1 MGKFSLDP
9 KVNSGD
15 PVVSTSVESLVDADE
30 AGAVGKSLVDTSGLN
45 EGGALFILVCVPGL
59 SGKVMEIGNAVISG
73 LLGVTFAPEIS
84 GNKRLTLWSSENVA
98 VGADIV
104 VSSGLKVFSLV
115 LTSVISSGYAE
126 SRRANLV
133 PAGADE

>member
-15 PVVSTSVESLVDADE
+15 SVVSTSVESLVDADE

-45 EGGALFILVCVPGL
+45 VGGALFILVCVLGS
-59 SGKVMEIGNAVISG
+59 SGKVMEIGSAVISG
-73 LLGVTFAPEIS
+73 LLGVTFVPEIS

-98 VGADIV
+98 MGADIV
-104 VSSGLKVFSLV
+104 VSSGLKVFTLV
-115 LTSVISSGYAE
+115 LTSVISSGYSE